1 MQTRSPPPPP
11 PLFSLVF
18 RKLRFREKDE
28 DAASFVPI
36 RILGIVSRNL
46 RQPNVTMTRY
56 TKRYTNRKDLFFIHL
71 PFSSFLALREL
82 IYLLSRKENFSKEF
96 SLFLIQNFIFN
107 RWKNSLDEKS
117 KWEGGSKIES
127 YVADQCT
134 DSPPSR
140 ECHRRSGNVQSSC
153 EI

>member
-1 MQTRSPPPPP
+1 MSTERND
-11 PLFSLVF
+11 
-18 RKLRFREKDE
+18 DE
-28 DAASFVPI
+28 I
-36 RILGIVSRNL
+36 HKTI
-46 RQPNVTMTRY
+46 
-56 TKRYTNRKDLFFIHL
+56 YTNRKDLFFIHL